1 MESPDP
7 NISTQRWKQMF
18 DRVFPQPKGVKQSDP
33 SPSPANYEEAV
44 KWAETH
50 SVSIT
55 GSVLRQPKVDLSLA
69 PEALPVVAELVASND
84 DALVTTALI
93 ALAFNGVKVE
103 SDATEVTDPTYSR
116 FTFTDGTVRTIPRV
130 TQS

>member
-1 MESPDP
+1 
-7 NISTQRWKQMF
+7 MF
-18 DRVFPQPKGVKQSDP
+18 DRVFPQPKGVRQADP
-33 SPSPANYEEAV
+33 SPSPASYEEAV

-50 SVSIT
+50 SVSIM
-55 GSVLRQPKVDLSLA
+55 GRVSRQPKVDLRLA

-116 FTFTDGTVRTIPRV
+116 FTFADGSVRTIPRV